1 MCPILNSHM
10 QVDLIAFM
18 SLNGLMDDNGTQEDI
33 APKKHSEWCLHRKPA
48 KNQEGGFT
56 TRVKPERPYN
66 FSRSHVAKP
75 NPKSKQE
82 DFFR

>member
-33 APKKHSEWCLHRKPA
+33 APKKTLGMVSPP
-48 KNQEGGFT
+48 QT
-56 TRVKPERPYN
+56 
-66 FSRSHVAKP
+66 S
-75 NPKSKQE
+75 
-82 DFFR
+82 